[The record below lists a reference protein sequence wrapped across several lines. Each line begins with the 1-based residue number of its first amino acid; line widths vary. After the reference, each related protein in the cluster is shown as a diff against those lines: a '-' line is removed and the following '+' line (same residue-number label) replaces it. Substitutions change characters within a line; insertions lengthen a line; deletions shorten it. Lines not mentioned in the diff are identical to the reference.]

1 MSPQWARQQGF
12 GVRVEW
18 GRAGAAAIGDG
29 AACVV
34 VIDVLSFTTSV
45 SLATAAGTAV
55 YPYRWRD
62 ESARAFADEHRAAL
76 AVGRR
81 EAGPRAPWS
90 LSPAAIRRAPFTER
104 LVLPSP
110 NGSAIAT
117 TVREARVVAASLR
130 NVGAVAAWLADQDD
144 WGHPDRP
151 IAVVAAGE
159 QWPGTDIVR
168 PAIED
173 WLGAGA
179 LVAALRDAGL
189 TTLSPEAEAAAS
201 TFRGT
206 PAVGALITDSASGR
220 ELTAIG
226 FADDVALAVELDA
239 DRTVPL
245 LTDGAFVDA
254 ARLPRNPPRVSH
266 APTPP

>member
-1 MSPQWARQQGF
+1 MSPQWAQQRGF

-18 GRAGAAAIGDG
+18 GRAGAAAIGTG

-62 ESARAFADEHRAAL
+62 ESARAFAEEHRAAL

-81 EAGPRAPWS
+81 EAGPTTPWS

-117 TVREARVVAASLR
+117 TVRDTPVVAASLR
-130 NVGAVAAWLADQDD
+130 NASAVARWLANQDG

-151 IAVVAAGE
+151 IAVVPAGE
-159 QWPGTDIVR
+159 QWPGTDVVR

-179 LVAALRDAGL
+179 LVTALREHGL
-189 TTLSPEAEAAAS
+189 TLSPEAHAAAS

-206 PAVGALITDSASGR
+206 PAVDALISDSASGR
-220 ELTAIG
+220 ELAAIG
-226 FADDVALAVELDA
+226 FAEDVALAVDLDA
-239 DRTVPL
+239 DHTVPL
-245 LTDGAFVDA
+245 LADGAFVDA
-254 ARLPRNPPRVSH
+254 TRR
-266 APTPP
+266 